1 MSNRALSIH
10 TTWRCTLLGA
20 AMAGSLLASAGA
32 WAAVPPSAN
41 APIGNPTAS
50 KLVADAQKAM
60 QSGNLRLALI
70 NLKNAVNADPGNGAI
85 RAQLGIVVL
94 QSGDTAGAERE
105 LRQAR
110 KDGAP
115 ELIVLPPLFQVML
128 ERGEN
133 QLLLNQ
139 FPDPGP
145 NPKEQA
151 AADILKGRALA
162 FQGLKRPQEANDSMD
177 RSLALRRDALALLT
191 RARLA
196 LAQNNM
202 PDARKFIDE
211 AIQKSSTPDAMLF
224 KVGILLSSN
233 DPQGALDLSNQL
245 LAKYPGNIQ
254 GRFGRIEA
262 YINLKQDAKAK
273 AEVDDITAKYPTASM
288 GIYYRALL
296 LARAGNAKSAWN
308 VAQNLTPEFR
318 DSQPRIALLL
328 AQMAVEAGNDETA
341 ASMLNRILTKNPD
354 LAAARTRL
362 ASIRLKQNN
371 PTDALEV
378 LQPIKDS
385 SDSSVTELLANT
397 YIKLNRRD
405 DALNALKK
413 LDNSGSAKNDIKRSI
428 ALLEIGA
435 GQTEQGIKD
444 LSQVAAK
451 DPTNLSLVDPL
462 INVLT
467 QTGRFPEALAAAD
480 RLAADPKLRSTALVY
495 RAGVLVAQ
503 NDRKG
508 AQAAFDKAV
517 LTDPR
522 SVQALYSRA
531 TFLAAVG
538 KPAEANRDLRA
549 VLTLDGKNV
558 AAFLKLAEI
567 AAQQGQDQNV
577 RSVLAQAISA
587 APSNAQP
594 RIVLARYL
602 LVRRDFDGAATVA
615 SDLVRAQPKST
626 EGLTLLGEA
635 QLGSGQKKEAI
646 ATYRRLALQMPT
658 SAAPQVLLG
667 DALASAGD
675 VAGAGRAMETAVKLN
690 PASVQVRGAQVHV
703 LLSQKNYTAAV
714 ATARA
719 FQASSPGTEAD
730 ILLADT
736 LTGAQLPDQAA
747 QVLNKSLADRPNPL
761 VLLRLVRIAVQANDT
776 KRAGD
781 LMSNWLTSHPTDD
794 GVRLEYATLL
804 MQQENNPAAITQYQA
819 LLKQNPNNVVALNN
833 MGWMLQNTDPK
844 GALAMLTKAYKLAP
858 NSANV
863 VDTLGWV
870 KLQQK
875 DAAGGLALL
884 NQAHGLQPRDGEIT
898 YHLVVALNANAK
910 RDEARGLL
918 KSLLA
923 SNVPFKDRPAAIQ
936 LSNSWR

>member
-1 MSNRALSIH
+1 MSNRVLNIH
-10 TTWRCTLLGA
+10 TTWRCNLLGA
-20 AMAGSLLASAGA
+20 AMAGSLLASSAGA
-32 WAAVPPSAN
+32 WAALPPSAA
-41 APIGNPTAS
+41 APAGNTTAS

-70 NLKNAVNADPGNGAI
+70 NLKNAVNAEPGNGAV
-85 RAQLGIVVL
+85 RAQLGIGL
-94 QSGDTAGAERE
+94 IQIGDVAGAERE

-128 ERGEN
+128 SRGEF

-145 NPKEQA
+145 APKEQA

-162 FQGLKRPQEANDSMD
+162 FQGLKRQAEAVDAMD
-177 RSLALRRDALALLT
+177 RSLALRRDSMALLS

-196 LAQNNM
+196 LVQNNV
-202 PDARKFIDE
+202 PEARKFIDE
-211 AIQKSSTPDAMLF
+211 AIQKSGTPDAMLF
-224 KVGILLSSN
+224 KIGILLSSN
-233 DPQGALDLSNQL
+233 DPQGAMDLSNQL
-245 LAKYPGNIQ
+245 LAKFPGNIQ

-262 YINLKQDAKAK
+262 YLALKQDAKAK

-296 LARAGNAKSAWN
+296 LARAGDTKGAWN
-308 VAQNLTPEFR
+308 VAQNLSPEFR
-318 DSQPRIALLL
+318 DSQPRIAMLS
-328 AQMAVEAGNDETA
+328 AQMAINAGNDETA
-341 ASMLNRILTKNPD
+341 ASILNRLLAKNPD
-354 LAAARTRL
+354 SAPARESL

-371 PTDALEV
+371 PGEALEV
-378 LQPIKDS
+378 LDPIKNSTDFR
-385 SDSSVTELLANT
+385 VVELLANV

-413 LDNSGSAKNDIKRSI
+413 LDTTGPGNNNVKRSI

-444 LSQVAAK
+444 LSQIVSQ

-462 INVLT
+462 ITVLT
-467 QTGRFPEALAAAD
+467 QARRFPEALAVVD
-480 RLAADPKLRSTALVY
+480 RLGADPKLRSTALVY
-495 RAGVLVAQ
+495 RGGVLVAQ

-517 LTDPR
+517 LADPR
-522 SVQALYSRA
+522 NIQALLARA
-531 TFLAAVG
+531 NFLAVVG

-549 VLTLDGKNV
+549 ALALDSKNM

-577 RSVLAQAISA
+577 RSVLAQAIAA

-602 LVRRDFDGAATVA
+602 IARRDFDNAVTAAG
-615 SDLVRAQPKST
+615 DLVRTQPKSN
-626 EGLTLLGEA
+626 EGLTLLGQA

-658 SAAPQVLLG
+658 SATPQVLLG
-667 DALASAGD
+667 EALASSGD
-675 VAGAGRAMETAVKLN
+675 GAGAARAMETAVKLD
-690 PASVQVRGAQVHV
+690 PVSAQVRSAQIHI
-703 LLSQKNYTAAV
+703 LLSQKNNSAAV
-714 ATARA
+714 AAARA

-736 LTGAQLPDQAA
+736 LASAQLPDQAA
-747 QVLNKSLADRPNPL
+747 QVLNKSLADRPNPII
-761 VLLRLVRIAVQANDT
+761 LLRLVRVALQTNDA

-781 LMSNWLTSHPTDD
+781 LMSNWLASHPAD
-794 GVRLEYATLL
+794 GAVRLEYATLL
-804 MQQENNPAAITQYQA
+804 MQENSPAAIAQYQTI
-819 LLKQNPNNVVALNN
+819 LKQSPDNVLALNN
-833 MGWMLQNTDPK
+833 LGWMLQDSDPK
-844 GALAMLTKAYKLAP
+844 SALAMLTKAYKLAP

-863 VDTLGWV
+863 ADTLGWI
-870 KLQQK
+870 KFQQK
-875 DAAGGLALL
+875 DAAGALTL
-884 NQAHGLQPRDGEIT
+884 LDRAHALQPRDGQIT
-898 YHLVVALNANAK
+898 YHLALALNANAK
-910 RDEARGLL
+910 RNEARGLL

-923 SNVPFKDRPAAIQ
+923 SNAQFKDRPAAVQ
-936 LSNSWR
+936 LSNSWH